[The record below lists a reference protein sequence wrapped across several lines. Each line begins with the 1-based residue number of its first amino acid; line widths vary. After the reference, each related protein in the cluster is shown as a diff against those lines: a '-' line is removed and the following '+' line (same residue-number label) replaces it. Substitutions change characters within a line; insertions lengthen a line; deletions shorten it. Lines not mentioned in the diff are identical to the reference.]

1 MTALDSAP
9 SPDLVVH
16 GDTRLTL
23 LDLTS
28 LHWGQDLRRNLSS
41 AAEVATSFRRRTISL
56 PLLIVILLM
65 AVPSAFSTAPRLSL
79 PLSNPLS
86 LQSSNTSSTGS
97 YWQVGAYSVDSSA
110 LPNQGVR
117 GTIDVVSQQVQ
128 GPLFF
133 WVSDALS
140 NNMWGQVGYY
150 LFNGVTPVAFYSVWN
165 LTSHTAVASG
175 TTSLSAG
182 PHRFSMSL
190 QTGTTWAFALDGSIF
205 GTYDMSAS
213 GSSSSYPVYALA
225 EEYASAPFPFSTVT
239 FVVAMEVLRSGSW
252 NPVKF
257 AGSCGTGWGVQGA
270 LQNSN
275 LTNNQIVISS
285 SLPALAGG
293 TALWN
298 GVPPPDT
305 ASPTVSITSPSTGAT
320 ISRTVPVSVSASD
333 NVGVTNV
340 EIYKDG
346 TLFATLTNSPYTFSW
361 DTTKDQDGSHTLVAK
376 AYDAANNVG
385 TSNTVAVSVDNTQLN
400 VTIISP
406 LSGAKV
412 RGSVTI
418 SVSASAPSGIRR
430 VEFYIDG
437 MLKGTDYRTPYTY
450 RWNTK
455 TVKAGTHTI
464 LVIAYDKAG
473 NMKQTSITVS
483 TGK

>member
-1 MTALDSAP
+1 
-9 SPDLVVH
+9 
-16 GDTRLTL
+16 
-23 LDLTS
+23 
-28 LHWGQDLRRNLSS
+28 
-41 AAEVATSFRRRTISL
+41 
-56 PLLIVILLM
+56 
-65 AVPSAFSTAPRLSL
+65 
-79 PLSNPLS
+79 
-86 LQSSNTSSTGS
+86 
-97 YWQVGAYSVDSSA
+97 
-110 LPNQGVR
+110 
-117 GTIDVVSQQVQ
+117 
-128 GPLFF
+128 
-133 WVSDALS
+133 
-140 NNMWGQVGYY
+140 
-150 LFNGVTPVAFYSVWN
+150 
-165 LTSHTAVASG
+165 
-175 TTSLSAG
+175 
-182 PHRFSMSL
+182 MSL
-190 QTGTTWAFALDGSIF
+190 QTDTTWAFTLDGSVF
-205 GTYDMSAS
+205 GTYDMAANV
-213 GSSSSYPVYALA
+213 SSSSYPVYALS
-225 EEYASAPFPFSTVT
+225 EEYASTPFPFSTVT
-239 FVVAMEVLRSGSW
+239 FVVAMEALRSGAW

-257 AGSCGTGWGVQGA
+257 AGSCGTGWGVEGA

-275 LTNNQIVISS
+275 LANNQIVISS

-298 GVPPPDT
+298 GAPPPDMT
-305 ASPTVSITSPSTGAT
+305 APTVSITSPSTGAA
-320 ISRTVPVSVSASD
+320 ISRTVSVSVSASD
-333 NVGVTNV
+333 NVGVTKV
-340 EIYKDG
+340 ELYKDG
-346 TLFATLTNSPYTFSW
+346 TLFATLTNSPYTLSW